1 MKTFLLTK
9 TQKIVSI
16 FAVVGCFLLG
26 ALSFGIYSYLAP
38 VSYVS
43 MDVNPSIEYTL
54 NTFDRVLAVRP
65 VNEDAVKILQAENLA
80 NLNHLNID
88 EALKLTLDELS
99 QNGYLDED
107 TKNGVVIATSSKEN
121 ETAEAL
127 AVHLGEVVTTQCT
140 EHNQAVSVETRTVE
154 QAQRNE
160 ANTLGVTSGKL
171 RLVQELQEEY
181 PKDLTFSADEWLA
194 KSVKEILAELERLDA
209 LEDASEDATEDIED
223 DTDDAEDE
231 TEEDDTDEDD
241 TDDIEDASEDAKEA
255 LEDASEDAKEALE
268 DASEDAKEA
277 LEDASEDAKEALE
290 DAAELAKEAAE
301 KEREAAEKL
310 KDEADDA
317 ADEAADIADAAD
329 DQADDDAE
337 NEADDAADAEDD

>member
-268 DASEDAKEA
+268 DA
-277 LEDASEDAKEALE
+277 
-290 DAAELAKEAAE
+290 AELAKEAAE